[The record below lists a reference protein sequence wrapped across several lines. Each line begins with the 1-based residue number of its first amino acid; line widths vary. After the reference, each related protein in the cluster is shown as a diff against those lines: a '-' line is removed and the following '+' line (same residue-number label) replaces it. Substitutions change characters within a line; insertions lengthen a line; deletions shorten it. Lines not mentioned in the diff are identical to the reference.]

1 MSPED
6 VRPEWV
12 DKAKYAI
19 ERWFDMN
26 QPVPTGAVR
35 DALAA
40 VLPEAMAEALEEEL
54 GSLATTVREDLDYQ
68 RKLEAQIERVREF
81 IDEGANRHDVA
92 YDEIRDLLA
101 TPEPVLE
108 RDQYKAGAQELGAY
122 LIDVTA
128 KIALLREMVHAWDTR
143 AADPGK
149 SPDGLISDI
158 REVLA

>member
-1 MSPED
+1 MLPSE
-6 VRPEWV
+6 VKPEWV
-12 DKAKYAI
+12 EKAVDIFADEYLPGEDAP
-19 ERWFDMN
+19 RAM
-26 QPVPTGAVR
+26 R
-35 DALAA
+35 HALAA
-40 VLPEAMAEALEEEL
+40 VLPEAMAEALEE
-54 GSLATTVREDLDYQ
+54 
-68 RKLEAQIERVREF
+68 
-81 IDEGANRHDVA
+81 
-92 YDEIRDLLA
+92 
-101 TPEPVLE
+101 E

>member
-1 MSPED
+1 MSDYTPTTDE
-6 VRPEWV
+6 VRA
-12 DKAKYAI
+12 DY
-19 ERWFDMN
+19 
-26 QPVPTGAVR
+26 VR
-35 DALAA
+35 DHTRGYDEYQGDQTLTAMQEHYGAEFDSWLAQHDAEVRTAALR
-40 VLPEAMAEALEEEL
+40 EAMAEALEE
-54 GSLATTVREDLDYQ
+54 
-68 RKLEAQIERVREF
+68 
-81 IDEGANRHDVA
+81 
-92 YDEIRDLLA
+92 
-101 TPEPVLE
+101 E